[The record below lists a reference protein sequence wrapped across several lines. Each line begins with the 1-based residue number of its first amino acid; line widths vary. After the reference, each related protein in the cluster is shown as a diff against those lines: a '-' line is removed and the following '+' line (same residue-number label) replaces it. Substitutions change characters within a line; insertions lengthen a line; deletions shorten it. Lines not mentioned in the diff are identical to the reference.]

1 MKDKNIDNSLA
12 AARSLSDHFERD
24 GKRIRTHAERR
35 VKLNDTF
42 IKKLRPRN
50 KLYSIGDSEMV
61 GVRIYV
67 QPSGSKKG
75 YYAYCP
81 KNEKNWVR
89 EPLGNFNVM
98 NIEQMRNK
106 ARTFSAGLLEGKD
119 PVQLKRE
126 LKAEP
131 TLKELIERFYNK
143 RFNRNYG
150 YKPKTIEAVKTCF
163 KVWVFQNTLDV
174 AVRKVQKENP
184 YSIQHKKIF

>member
-1 MKDKNIDNSLA
+1 MKDRTTDNSLVT
-12 AARSLSDHFERD
+12 ARLT
-24 GKRIRTHAERR
+24 IRTHAERR

-89 EPLGNFNVM
+89 EPLGNFC
-98 NIEQMRNK
+98 
-106 ARTFSAGLLEGKD
+106 SG
-119 PVQLKRE
+119 
-126 LKAEP
+126 
-131 TLKELIERFYNK
+131 
-143 RFNRNYG
+143 
-150 YKPKTIEAVKTCF
+150 
-163 KVWVFQNTLDV
+163 
-174 AVRKVQKENP
+174 
-184 YSIQHKKIF
+184 

>member
-1 MKDKNIDNSLA
+1 MEKDKNTDNSLA
-12 AARSLSDHFERD
+12 TARSPT
-24 GKRIRTHAERR
+24 RTHAERR

-81 KNEKNWVR
+81 KNQKNWIR

-126 LKAEP
+126 LKAEL
-131 TLKELIERFYNK
+131 TLKELIERF
-143 RFNRNYG
+143 
-150 YKPKTIEAVKTCF
+150 
-163 KVWVFQNTLDV
+163 
-174 AVRKVQKENP
+174 
-184 YSIQHKKIF
+184 